1 MTTFCPR
8 CQRPLATE
16 ETLGSYRTCHHAYTG
31 PMASSVVPDELCD
44 IIARIYAAGV
54 VDGETIARE
63 YSYPIRGKWADDDSV
78 CFDEAEA
85 EMKRVLE
92 ACK

>member
-1 MTTFCPR
+1 MKKNPECPR
-8 CQRPLATE
+8 CQRDLADSIHE
-16 ETLGSYRTCHHAYTG
+16 GIKYC
-31 PMASSVVPDELCD
+31 SSEYEPDEVCD
-44 IIARIYAAGV
+44 IVALMYAQGL

-63 YSYPIRGKWADDDSV
+63 YAYPVRGREHDDDSV

-85 EMKRVLE
+85 ELKRCLE